1 MMKVLL
7 PFQAMNQYAD
17 QVPASYRASA
27 CGPITAASILR
38 YHKELTPGIGQL
50 YRFLGTTSLGLS
62 AFCFIRRLRKWL
74 GPRYEIK
81 RVRSIGQVKQEL
93 DAGNPLAV
101 KFDRY
106 FSLRWRQE
114 TTFAYHWV
122 PLIGYEETE
131 DDLLLYVHD
140 NGQKNRPS
148 NLRAVS
154 FRKNRSVLSFI
165 RISPVQRSNE

>member
-17 QVPASYRASA
+17 QVPHAYRASA
-27 CGPITAASILR
+27 CGPVTAASILR
-38 YHKELTPGIGQL
+38 YHEGLTPGIGQL
-50 YRFLGTTSLGLS
+50 YRLLGTTPIGLS
-62 AFCFIRRLRKWL
+62 AFCFIRRLKKWL
-74 GPRYEIK
+74 SPRYEIQ
-81 RVRSIGQVKQEL
+81 RVRSVERVKQEL
-93 DAGNPLAV
+93 DAGYPLAV

-131 DDLLLYVHD
+131 GDLLLFVHD

-148 NLRAVS
+148 KLRAVS
-154 FRKNRSVLSFI
+154 FQKNRGVLSFI
-165 RISPVQRSNE
+165 RISPVQSSNE